1 MSCGCGCQNCGN
13 EMPRVN
19 GTEVTLLS
27 GLSDKNQV
35 RANGEDNAKPKS
47 GAYAVAGV
55 ALVVALV
62 AAYSSCKR
70 GS

>member
-13 EMPRVN
+13 ETPRVS

-27 GLSDKNQV
+27 GLSNKNQV
-35 RANGEDNAKPKS
+35 RANGETGEKPKS